1 MVPGAFNA
9 ISARLA
15 EQTGFQ
21 VAYVSGAATSNGVAG
36 LPDVEL
42 LSSFEMIST
51 AGYIARSVSIPV
63 IADADTG
70 YGGPLTVART
80 TAEFERAGLSAIH
93 LEDQASPKRCGHLAD
108 KRIVEISEMQ
118 AKIRAAVESRTT
130 DDFLIIAR
138 TDSAGVEG
146 FDSAVERGR
155 AYRDAGA
162 DMVFPEALTSAED
175 FASYARSV
183 DAPLLANMT
192 EFGKTPM
199 LTREEFE
206 QLGYALVI
214 YPVTAFRV
222 ALLSVQRVYE
232 HLYAS
237 ETQASLMDEMMT
249 REDLYKVLDYAKYQ
263 DMEHHFYGEESG
275 SDARPWRDLGIGDPS
290 DNNRG

>member
-9 ISARLA
+9 ISARLV
-15 EQTGFQ
+15 EQTGFE
-21 VAYVSGAATSNGVAG
+21 VAYVSGATTSNGLAG
-36 LPDVEL
+36 LPDIEL
-42 LSSFEMIST
+42 LSSSEIIST

-70 YGGPLTVART
+70 YGGPLAVART

-108 KRIVEISEMQ
+108 KRIVEVEEMQ
-118 AKIRAAVESRTT
+118 AKIRAATESRAK

-155 AYRDAGA
+155 AYREAGA
-162 DMVFPEALTSAED
+162 DIVFPEALTSVED
-175 FASYARSV
+175 FASYAQSV

-214 YPVTAFRV
+214 YPVTAFRA
-222 ALLSVQRVYE
+222 ALQAVQRVYE
-232 HLYAS
+232 HLHAE
-237 ETQASLMDEMMT
+237 ETQASMIDAMMT
-249 REDLYKVLDYAKYQ
+249 REELYRVLDYARYQ
-263 DMEHHFYGEESG
+263 DMERHFYGEETG
-275 SDARPWRDLGIGDPS
+275 SEARPWRDLGIGEAS
-290 DNNRG
+290 DSTRG